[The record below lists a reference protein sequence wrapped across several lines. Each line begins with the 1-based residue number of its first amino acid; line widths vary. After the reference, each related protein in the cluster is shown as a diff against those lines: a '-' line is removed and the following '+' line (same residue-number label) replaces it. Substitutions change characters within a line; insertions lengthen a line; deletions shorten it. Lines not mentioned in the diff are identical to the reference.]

1 MKDNL
6 VNNYAKEII
15 ELVVQYALK
24 YYQNIR
30 EKKDKGGIPPPPEVF
45 AKAVEQTKKSND
57 PVKIWFE
64 EYYET
69 GNGEE
74 FQTSRHAML
83 ELAREMKIKE
93 LVGESRNPLPEKDSE
108 RLLNENMKNMEF
120 NYVKDL
126 ARGFGKK
133 WSQELGEWV
142 YIKGG
147 FKGFRRKKEEEEVVV
162 EETEIPM
169 ATAVGVR
176 LVDAGK

>member
-30 EKKDKGGIPPPPEVF
+30 EKKDKGGIPPPPEAF
-45 AKAVEQTKKSND
+45 ANAVEQTKKSND

-93 LVGESRNPLPEKDSE
+93 LVGENNNPMPEKDS
-108 RLLNENMKNMEF
+108 LSVLNENMKNMEF
-120 NYVKDL
+120 NYDKDL
-126 ARGFGKK
+126 SKGFGTK
-133 WSQELGEWV
+133 WSQEKNKLV

-147 FKGFRRKKEEEEVVV
+147 FKGFKLKKGEEEEEV
-162 EETEIPM
+162 EIPM